1 MTTIRLPAAV
11 RRLLIVAL
19 AATCLSAHAQDDKR
33 SAALRDAAR
42 RAQAAAQ
49 AAQQEAAG
57 LRSERDA
64 LARAGESRQ
73 TELDQARAAQ
83 RSTAG
88 QLAAARQA
96 LAQSQA
102 ERDTLKADLARSS
115 AERDEGAQRL
125 VRQQAEAERLQAE
138 LAEQRRLTQ
147 TLAGLLEHSVQSLSA
162 AETANRQLQAL
173 GLQAVDAYQ
182 HATPEAM
189 RARDEPFLGL
199 AAVRLGNQ
207 AELLRREMGALKLV
221 P

>member
-1 MTTIRLPAAV
+1 MTTLRPLAAV
-11 RRLLIVAL
+11 RHLLIVAL
-19 AATCLSAHAQDDKR
+19 ATSCLGAAAQDDKR
-33 SAALRDAAR
+33 SAALREAAR

-49 AAQQEAAG
+49 AAQQEAAS

-83 RSTAG
+83 RSAAG
-88 QLAAARQA
+88 QLAAARQT
-96 LAQSQA
+96 LAQTQS
-102 ERDTLKADLARSS
+102 ERDALKAEL
-115 AERDEGAQRL
+115 ERTRAAGDEGTQRL

-147 TLAGLLEHSVQSLSA
+147 TLGAMLQRSAQALAA
-162 AETANRQLQAL
+162 AETANRQLQTL

-199 AAVRLGNQ
+199 AAVRLGNE

>member
-1 MTTIRLPAAV
+1 MTPNRSLAAV

-19 AATCLSAHAQDDKR
+19 ATTCLGALAQDDKR
-33 SAALRDAAR
+33 SAALREAAR

-49 AAQQEAAG
+49 AAQQEAAQ

-64 LARAGESRQ
+64 LARADQTRQ
-73 TELDQARAAQ
+73 TELDQRRTAQ
-83 RSTAG
+83 RTAAG

-96 LAQSQA
+96 LAQAQA
-102 ERDTLKADLARSS
+102 ERDRLNADHDRTRG
-115 AERDEGAQRL
+115 ERDEIAQRL
-125 VRQQAEAERLQAE
+125 QRQQAETERLQSE

-147 TLAGLLEHSVQSLSA
+147 TLSALLQRSTQSLAA
-162 AETANRQLQAL
+162 AESANRQLQTL

-199 AAVRLGNQ
+199 AAVRLGNE